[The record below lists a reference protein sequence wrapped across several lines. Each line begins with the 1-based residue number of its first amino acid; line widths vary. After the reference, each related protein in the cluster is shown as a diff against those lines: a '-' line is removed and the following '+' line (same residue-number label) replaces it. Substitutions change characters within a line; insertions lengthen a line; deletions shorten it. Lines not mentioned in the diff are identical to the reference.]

1 MAGFMQ
7 CRHTVPAW
15 HKYVKTAEDA
25 VPIFAGCRLLVK
37 ENERAS
43 DPRSIACNYWGHQRD
58 CPLFEGTKETANT
71 KPRVAERSVSGD
83 VPVAADEIWPVR
95 APGAGD
101 SMRLVL
107 IWLGVLSAMLM
118 LLTVGIGFRV
128 LLGKVGPADYLHLV
142 LAAGTMSVVTHVL
155 ATLRTWA
162 GR

>member
-1 MAGFMQ
+1 
-7 CRHTVPAW
+7 
-15 HKYVKTAEDA
+15 
-25 VPIFAGCRLLVK
+25 
-37 ENERAS
+37 
-43 DPRSIACNYWGHQRD
+43 
-58 CPLFEGTKETANT
+58 
-71 KPRVAERSVSGD
+71 
-83 VPVAADEIWPVR
+83 
-95 APGAGD
+95 
-101 SMRLVL
+101 MRLVL